1 MNILII
7 NTGSSSVKYQLI
19 NAQYEQVLANGKI
32 DRIGM
37 KDPVLIHQKKGGEEI
52 LVKREIPDHSAAM
65 EIVLSTLSEET
76 IDAVGHRI
84 VHGGEKFKD
93 AVVID
98 ESVVEA
104 LTQLEALAPL
114 HMAPNIA
121 GVKACMGHLPG
132 VPMAAVFDTAYHQTM
147 PERAYLYGIPLE
159 VYKKHKVRR
168 YGFHG
173 TSHQYVAKRVRQILK
188 RNTESLRIISC
199 HLGNGSSVAAIKYG
213 KVVDTSMGFTPL
225 EGLVMG
231 TRCGDID
238 PTIVQYLMNVMDMT
252 AEETMRYLNTKSGVL
267 GLSGVSRDFRD
278 LFVAARAGNQNAET
292 AIDIFCYRVKKY
304 IGAYTAAMGNV
315 DVIAFTGGIGENSAE
330 IRVRIMADMEFL
342 SIQLDHER
350 NDSQKG
356 ERVISSD
363 DSGVT
368 VLVVPANEE
377 MMIAKETYRLLK
389 R

>member
-19 NAQYEQVLANGKI
+19 NAQYEQVLANGKV

-37 KDPVLIHQKKGGEEI
+37 KDPVLSHQKKGGEEV
-52 LVKREIPDHSAAM
+52 LVKREIPDHSVAM
-65 EIVLSTLSEET
+65 EIVLNMLSGDT

-84 VHGGEKFKD
+84 VHGGEEFKD

-98 ESVVEA
+98 ADVIEA
-104 LTQLEALAPL
+104 LTHLEALAPL

-121 GVKACMGHLPG
+121 GVNACVRHLPG
-132 VPMAAVFDTAYHQTM
+132 VPMVAVFDTAYHQTM

-159 VYKKHKVRR
+159 AYKKHKVRR

-188 RNTESLRIISC
+188 RNTEGLRIISC

-213 KVVDTSMGFTPL
+213 EVIDTSMGFTPL

-238 PTIVQYLMNVMDMT
+238 PTIVQYLMKVMDMT
-252 AEETMRYLNTKSGVL
+252 VDETMRYLNTKSGVL

-278 LFVAARAGNQNAET
+278 LFIAARAGNRNAET

-304 IGAYTAAMGNV
+304 IGAYAAAMGDA
-315 DVIAFTGGIGENSAE
+315 DVIAFTGGIGENSPE
-330 IRVRIMADMEFL
+330 IRDRIMGDMDFL
-342 SIQLDHER
+342 SMRIDHER
-350 NDSQKG
+350 NYTQKG
-356 ERVISSD
+356 ERVISEAES
-363 DSGVT
+363 VVK

>member
-1 MNILII
+1 MNILVI

-19 NAQYEQVLANGKI
+19 NAEYEQVLVAGKI

-37 KDPVLIHQKKGGEEI
+37 KDTVLAHQKKGEEEV
-52 LVKREIPDHSAAM
+52 LSKREINDHSAAM
-65 EIVLSTLSEET
+65 EILLDMLSEDT

-84 VHGGEKFKD
+84 VHGGEEFKE

-98 ESVVEA
+98 EHVIET
-104 LTQLEALAPL
+104 LMCLEALAPL

-132 VPMAAVFDTAYHQTM
+132 IPMVAVFDTAYHQTM
-147 PERAYLYGIPLE
+147 PERAYLYGLPLE
-159 VYKKHKVRR
+159 AYKRHKVRR

-173 TSHQYVAKRVRQILK
+173 TSHQYVAKRVRHLLK
-188 RNTESLRIISC
+188 RNIESLRIISC
-199 HLGNGSSVAAIKYG
+199 HLGNGASVAAIKYG
-213 KVVDTSMGFTPL
+213 KVIDTSMGFTPL

-238 PTIVQYLMNVMDMT
+238 PTIVQYLMKVMDMT
-252 AEETMRYLNTKSGVL
+252 VDETMQYLNTKSGVL

-278 LFVAARAGNQNAET
+278 LFTAARAGNSNAET
-292 AIDIFCYRVKKY
+292 AIELFCYRVKKY
-304 IGAYTAAMGNV
+304 IGAYVAAMGNV
-315 DVIAFTGGIGENSAE
+315 DVIAFTGGIGENSPE
-330 IRVRIMADMEFL
+330 IRDRIMADMDFVH
-342 SIQLDHER
+342 IGIDHGR
-350 NDSQKG
+350 NFTQKG
-356 ERVISSD
+356 ERIISEP
-363 DSGVT
+363 DSGVK

-377 MMIAKETYRLLK
+377 MMIAKETNRLLK

>member
-19 NAQYEQVLANGKI
+19 NAQYEQVLANGKV

-37 KDPVLIHQKKGGEEI
+37 KDPVLSHQKKGGEEV
-52 LVKREIPDHSAAM
+52 LVKREIPDHGAAM
-65 EIVLSTLSEET
+65 EIVLNMLSGDT

-84 VHGGEKFKD
+84 VHGGEEFKD

-98 ESVVEA
+98 ADVIEA
-104 LTQLEALAPL
+104 LTHLEALAPL

-121 GVKACMGHLPG
+121 GVNACVRHLPG
-132 VPMAAVFDTAYHQTM
+132 VPMVAVFDTAYHQTM

-159 VYKKHKVRR
+159 AYKKHKVRR

-188 RNTESLRIISC
+188 RNTEGLRIISC

-213 KVVDTSMGFTPL
+213 EVIDTSMGFTPL

-238 PTIVQYLMNVMDMT
+238 PTIVQYLMKVMDMT
-252 AEETMRYLNTKSGVL
+252 VDETMRYLNTKSGVL

-278 LFVAARAGNQNAET
+278 LFIAARAGNRNAET

-304 IGAYTAAMGNV
+304 IGAYAAAMGDA
-315 DVIAFTGGIGENSAE
+315 DVIAFTGGIGENSPE
-330 IRVRIMADMEFL
+330 IRDRIMGDMDFL
-342 SIQLDHER
+342 SMRIDHER
-350 NDSQKG
+350 NYTQKG
-356 ERVISSD
+356 ERVISEAES
-363 DSGVT
+363 VVK